1 MSIDVKAFF
10 SLLYELV
17 EMLWRTRMAKTLM
30 IGGLMPDAGLQFS
43 VSPTK
48 NRRNTAKR

>member
-1 MSIDVKAFF
+1 MSVDVKAFF

-30 IGGLMPDAGLQFS
+30 IGGLTPDAGLQFS
-43 VSPTK
+43 VPTK